1 MAGGRKIRLALDEFA
16 RLVPNEWSSVEVR
29 LLECTATGF
38 RAAADIQLR
47 IGTSVTIELPAL
59 GSVRAWITWCKADE
73 FAARFATPIDL
84 AQVRWLSLNR
94 VAILARLLGER
105 AAAHSAGRD
114 AEERA
119 LRTEILRSLPIQS
132 ADEAR

>member
-1 MAGGRKIRLALDEFA
+1 MAEGRQSRVALDERA
-16 RLVPNEWSSVEVR
+16 RLAPNEWSSVEVR

-38 RAAADIQLR
+38 RAAANIQLR
-47 IGTSVTIELPAL
+47 IGTSVTIELAAL
-59 GSVRAWITWCKADE
+59 GPIRAWITWRKADE
-73 FAARFATPIDL
+73 FAARFAKPIDL
-84 AQVRWLSLNR
+84 AQVRWPSLNR

-114 AEERA
+114 VEERE